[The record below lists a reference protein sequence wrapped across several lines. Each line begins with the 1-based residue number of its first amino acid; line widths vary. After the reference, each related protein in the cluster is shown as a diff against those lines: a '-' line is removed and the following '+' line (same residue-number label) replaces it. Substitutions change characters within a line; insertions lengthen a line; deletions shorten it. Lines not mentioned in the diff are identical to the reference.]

1 MLSPADE
8 PVESGQL
15 YAVAMVDGHPPEA
28 LDEFAGNVHLTLVRN
43 GREIVIVGSGTV
55 TTDAVRFYQK
65 DFGLHERDLR
75 VWVITQAGDATFGAE
90 PLSAF

>member
-8 PVESGQL
+8 PVESGQPYL
-15 YAVAMVDGHPPEA
+15 VTMVDGHPPKSF
-28 LDEFAGNVHLTLVRN
+28 DEFAGDIHLTLVRN
-43 GREIVIVGSGTV
+43 GRDIVVVGSGTV
-55 TTDAVRFYQK
+55 TPDSVRFYQK

-75 VWVITQAGDATFGAE
+75 VWLITETGDATYGAE